1 MSTPASARLKSDV
14 IGLLGAAT
22 LGMVFLSPAMTLYGL
37 FGPIFLACG
46 KLAPL
51 SFVLALIATLPTAFS
66 YAVLSRDHP
75 SSGSVADWA
84 AQATGPRL
92 GAWAGWLVFLYY
104 FTNFIIQVVAVGL
117 FFNELLIA
125 LGIIL
130 PVGAGFCAGVAL
142 GCAWPAWMVYR
153 GLAMSARGAL
163 AFLLIEIA
171 TVAVLCATIVW
182 RAPSRGT
189 PVTLD
194 GFSLAAA
201 RQNTPGMFQA
211 LVFAMLGFCGFD
223 VVSTLAEE
231 TRTARKL
238 IPQAT
243 ILALLLYAVLIVG
256 GMWALTLGGDAAALK
271 ASAEAGRMPINK
283 VAQAVWGR
291 GAITVTFTAL
301 TATLA
306 LIIATS
312 VGASRVLF
320 AKGRRHAA
328 PAIFAK
334 LHPRYQVPWLAL
346 HFIFALGLLGAFAVF
361 ACIGAYNAYVWWA
374 TTSTFF
380 AMLTFLFGNLAAIL
394 LNKHRL
400 KSASGLLLFGLVPAL
415 GIAFDLYI
423 LVQFFFIEL
432 WAQPWATGKSV
443 VVFDVAC
450 ALLAMAVVL
459 RGKNGRPQPGDQ
471 VPVPLSELP

>member
-1 MSTPASARLKSDV
+1 MSAPQSPVALKSNV

-46 KLAPL
+46 KLAPM
-51 SFVLALIATLPTAFS
+51 SFVLALFATLPTAFS

-75 SSGSVADWA
+75 TSGSVADWA
-84 AQATGPRL
+84 SQATGPRI

-104 FTNFIIQVVAVGL
+104 TTNFIIQVVAVGL

-125 LGIIL
+125 LGIVL
-130 PVGAGFCAGVAL
+130 PINVGFSAGVLL
-142 GCAWPAWMVYR
+142 GSAWPAWMVYR
-153 GLAMSARGAL
+153 GLSLSVKGAL
-163 AFLLIEIA
+163 AFLVIEIA

-182 RAPSRGT
+182 LAPSRGT
-189 PVTLD
+189 PITAD
-194 GFSLAAA
+194 GFSPAATMA
-201 RQNTPGMFQA
+201 NSSGIFRA
-211 LVFAMLGFCGFD
+211 LVFAMLGFTGFD

-243 ILALLLYAVLIVG
+243 ILALLLYAVLVVG
-256 GMWALTLGGDAAALK
+256 GMWALTLGGDAAQLA
-271 ASAEAGRMPINK
+271 ASAEAGRMPINE

-291 GAITVTFTAL
+291 GSIAVTFTAL

-320 AKGRRHAA
+320 AKGRRLAA

-334 LHPRYQVPWLAL
+334 LHPRYQVPWPAL
-346 HFIFALGLLGAFAVF
+346 HFIFALGLVGTFVVF

-394 LNKHRL
+394 LNRHRL
-400 KSASGLLLFGLVPAL
+400 KSPGGLLLFGLVPAL
-415 GIAFDLYI
+415 GIAVDLYI
-423 LVQFFFIEL
+423 LVQSFFIEL

-450 ALLAMAVVL
+450 AALAVVL
-459 RGKNGRPQPGDQ
+459 VFVRKNAA
-471 VPVPLSELP
+471 PLLADDTLK

>member
-1 MSTPASARLKSDV
+1 MSAPTALKSNT

-46 KLAPL
+46 KAAPL
-51 SFVLALIATLPTAFS
+51 SFVFALLVTLPTAFS

-75 SSGSVADWA
+75 TSGSTADWA
-84 AQATGPRL
+84 AQATGPRI

-104 FTNFIIQVVAVGL
+104 FTNFIIQVVAAGL
-117 FFNELLIA
+117 FFNELLLA
-125 LGIIL
+125 LGVAL
-130 PVGAGFCAGVAL
+130 PAGVGFTAGVLL

-153 GLAMSARGAL
+153 GLSMSARGAL
-163 AFLLIEIA
+163 VFLLIEIA
-171 TVAVLCATIVW
+171 TVAALCVTVVW
-182 RAPSRGT
+182 LAPSRGT
-189 PVTLD
+189 PVALD
-194 GFSLAAA
+194 GFSLTSAL
-201 RQNTPGMFQA
+201 QNSSGMFRA

-243 ILALLLYAVLIVG
+243 ILALLLYAVLIVA
-256 GMWALTLGGDAAALK
+256 GMWALTLGGDAAQLK
-271 ASAEAGRMPINK
+271 AVAESGRMPINE
-283 VAQAVWGR
+283 VAQNVWGR
-291 GAITVTFTAL
+291 GSIAITLTAL

-320 AKGRRHAA
+320 SKARRAAA
-328 PAIFAK
+328 PAVFAR
-334 LHPRYQVPWLAL
+334 LHPHFQVPHAAL
-346 HFIFALGLLGAFAVF
+346 NFIFLAGLAGTFAVF
-361 ACIGAYNAYVWWA
+361 ACLGAYNAYVWWA

-380 AMLTFLFGNLAAIL
+380 AMMTYLFGNLACIL
-394 LNKHRL
+394 LNRHRL
-400 KSASGLLLFGLVPAL
+400 KTPGGLLLFGLVPAL
-415 GIAFDLYI
+415 GIAADLYI
-423 LVQFFFIEL
+423 LVQSFFIEL
-432 WAQPWATGKSV
+432 WAADWATGKSV

-450 ALLAMAVVL
+450 AALVLVLAL
-459 RGKNGRPQPGDQ
+459 RSGKTPPDTKARVFGEITN
-471 VPVPLSELP
+471 

>member
-1 MSTPASARLKSDV
+1 MTSAPQTQLKSNV

-22 LGMVFLSPAMTLYGL
+22 LGLVFMSPAMTLYGL

-51 SFVLALIATLPTAFS
+51 SFVLALVATLPTAFS

-75 SSGSVADWA
+75 TSGSTADWA
-84 AQATGPRL
+84 AQATGPRI

-104 FTNFIIQVVAVGL
+104 TTNFIIQVVAVGL
-117 FFNELLIA
+117 FFNELLLA
-125 LGIIL
+125 LGIVL
-130 PVGAGFCAGVAL
+130 PINVGFCAGVLL
-142 GCAWPAWMVYR
+142 GSAWPAWMVYR
-153 GLAMSARGAL
+153 GLSLSVKGAL
-163 AFLLIEIA
+163 IFLMIEIA
-171 TVAVLCATIVW
+171 TVTVLCATIVW
-182 RAPSRGT
+182 FAPSRGT
-189 PVTLD
+189 PVTFE
-194 GFSLAAA
+194 GFSPAAA
-201 RQNTPGMFQA
+201 WQNSSGMFQA
-211 LVFAMLGFCGFD
+211 LVFAMLGFTGFD

-243 ILALLLYAVLIVG
+243 ILALLLYAVLIVA
-256 GMWALTLGGDAAALK
+256 GMWALTFGGDATQLK
-271 ASAEAGRMPINK
+271 ASAEAGRMPINE
-283 VAQAVWGR
+283 VAQTVWGR
-291 GAITVTFTAL
+291 GSIAVTFTAL

-320 AKGRRHAA
+320 AKARRRAA
-328 PAIFAK
+328 PAIFAT
-334 LHPRYQVPWLAL
+334 LHPRYQVPWPAL
-346 HFIFALGLLGAFAVF
+346 HFIFALGFLGTFAVF

-394 LNKHRL
+394 LNRHRL
-400 KSASGLLLFGLVPAL
+400 KTPGGLLLFGLVPAF
-415 GIAFDLYI
+415 GIAVDLYI
-423 LVQFFFIEL
+423 LVQSFFIEL

-450 ALLAMAVVL
+450 ALLALAVVL
-459 RGKNGRPQPGDQ
+459 VKKPA
-471 VPVPLSELP
+471 LTS

>member
-1 MSTPASARLKSDV
+1 MDTASPAPARLRSDV

-51 SFVLALIATLPTAFS
+51 SFVLALVATLPTAFS

-84 AQATGPRL
+84 TQATGPRI

-117 FFNELLIA
+117 FFNEGLLA
-125 LGIIL
+125 LGLAL
-130 PVGAGFCAGVAL
+130 PGGVGFIAGVLL

-153 GLAMSARGAL
+153 GLSMSARGAFV
-163 AFLLIEIA
+163 FLLVEIA

-182 RAPSRGT
+182 LAPARGT
-189 PVTLD
+189 PVTFD
-194 GFSLAAA
+194 GFSPAAA
-201 RQNTPGMFQA
+201 AQNSSGIFRA

-243 ILALLLYAVLIVG
+243 ILALLLYAVLIVA
-256 GMWALTLGGDAAALK
+256 GMWALTLGGDAAQLK
-271 ASAEAGRMPINK
+271 AAAEAGRMPINE
-283 VAQAVWGR
+283 VARAVWGR
-291 GAITVTFTAL
+291 GSIAVTFTAL

-320 AKGRRHAA
+320 AKGRRGAA
-328 PAIFAK
+328 PAVFAR
-334 LHPRYQVPWLAL
+334 LHARYHVPWPAL
-346 HFIFALGLLGAFAVF
+346 HVIFGVGIVGAFAVF
-361 ACIGAYNAYVWWA
+361 ACIGAYNAYQWWC

-394 LNKHRL
+394 LNRHRL
-400 KSASGLLLFGLVPAL
+400 RTPGGLLLFGLVPAI
-415 GIAFDLYI
+415 GIAVDLYI
-423 LVQFFFIEL
+423 LVQSFFIEL
-432 WAQPWATGKSV
+432 WAQGWAMGRSV

-450 ALLAMAVVL
+450 AALALILVL
-459 RGKNGRPQPGDQ
+459 TKRRT
-471 VPVPLSELP
+471 PLSPAQPVGAGV

>member
-1 MSTPASARLKSDV
+1 MSAPQSPVALKSNV

-46 KLAPL
+46 KLAPM
-51 SFVLALIATLPTAFS
+51 SFVLALFATLPTAFS

-75 SSGSVADWA
+75 TSGSVADWA
-84 AQATGPRL
+84 SQATGPRI

-104 FTNFIIQVVAVGL
+104 TTNFIIQVVAVGL

-125 LGIIL
+125 LGIVL
-130 PVGAGFCAGVAL
+130 PINVGFSAGVLL
-142 GCAWPAWMVYR
+142 GSAWPAWMVYR
-153 GLAMSARGAL
+153 GLSLSVKGAL
-163 AFLLIEIA
+163 AFLVIEIA

-182 RAPSRGT
+182 LAPSRGT
-189 PVTLD
+189 PITGD
-194 GFSLAAA
+194 GFSPAATMA
-201 RQNTPGMFQA
+201 NSSGIFRA
-211 LVFAMLGFCGFD
+211 LVFAMLGFTGFD

-243 ILALLLYAVLIVG
+243 ILALLLYAVLVVG
-256 GMWALTLGGDAAALK
+256 GMWALTLGGDAAQLA
-271 ASAEAGRMPINK
+271 ASAEAGRMPINE

-291 GAITVTFTAL
+291 GSIAVTFTAL

-320 AKGRRHAA
+320 AKGRRLAA
-328 PAIFAK
+328 PAVFAK
-334 LHPRYQVPWLAL
+334 LHPRYQVPWPAL
-346 HFIFALGLLGAFAVF
+346 HFIFALGLIGTFVVF

-380 AMLTFLFGNLAAIL
+380 AMLTFLFGNLACIIL
-394 LNKHRL
+394 NRHRL
-400 KSASGLLLFGLVPAL
+400 KSLGGLLLFGLVPAL
-415 GIAFDLYI
+415 GIAVDLYI
-423 LVQFFFIEL
+423 LVQSFFIEL

-450 ALLAMAVVL
+450 AVLALAF
-459 RGKNGRPQPGDQ
+459 GTRPPARDS
-471 VPVPLSELP
+471 LSLPPP